1 LKQDLDQAEADEQ
14 AKYERKL
21 EQMRREVAQQTSSL
35 NVEHELQ
42 LYKEQLE
49 GEYEQQM
56 REYRRQ
62 LEAQQAAEEDKMDKK
77 RQREVKEYEQMI
89 TD

>member
-1 LKQDLDQAEADEQ
+1 
-14 AKYERKL
+14 
-21 EQMRREVAQQTSSL
+21 
-35 NVEHELQ
+35 VEHELT

-62 LEAQQAAEEDKMDKK
+62 LEAQQTAEEDKIEKK
-77 RQREVKEYEQMI
+77 RQREIKEYEQML
-89 TD
+89 TE

>member
-1 LKQDLDQAEADEQ
+1 MKQDLDQAEADEQ